1 MVKEPEPAFEINEL
15 MTLMVADFPSM
26 PCPGSP
32 NSTTT
37 EDLSAFGSADFE
49 QSCLDMDLPSPEGED
64 GALVVSLPAS
74 PEPTAKSINSRKRE
88 EFAGG
93 GGDDEARKAQRMAR
107 NRRAAAT
114 SRARK
119 KEHLESLQAQVDRLL
134 SENAALRRRLSDA
147 GLSTAD
153 GGGAAEDPGA
163 AKGSG
168 GPVGDAPHGDGA
180 AADAELG
187 LGVGLV
193 A

>member
-1 MVKEPEPAFEINEL
+1 MVKEPEPALEINEL

-49 QSCLDMDLPSPEGED
+49 QSCLDMDLPPPEGED

-74 PEPTAKSINSRKRE
+74 PEPTTKKINSRKRE
-88 EFAGG
+88 EVAGG
-93 GGDDEARKAQRMAR
+93 GADDEARKAQRMAR

-119 KEHLESLQAQVDRLL
+119 KEQLESLQAQVDRLEA
-134 SENAALRRRLSDA
+134 ENAALRRRLSDA

-153 GGGAAEDPGA
+153 GGGAAA

-168 GPVGDAPHGDGA
+168 GPAGGEVVVEDAHG

>member
-1 MVKEPEPAFEINEL
+1 MQRHREARTFQ
-15 MTLMVADFPSM
+15 
-26 PCPGSP
+26 GSRGTVGTILRYYTHDVLNFVP
-32 NSTTT
+32 QTDET
-37 EDLSAFGSADFE
+37 
-49 QSCLDMDLPSPEGED
+49 P
-64 GALVVSLPAS
+64 LPAS

-88 EFAGG
+88 EVAGG

-153 GGGAAEDPGA
+153 GGGGAAEDPGA

-168 GPVGDAPHGDGA
+168 GPGGDAHE

>member
-49 QSCLDMDLPSPEGED
+49 QSCLDMDLPPPEGED

-74 PEPTAKSINSRKRE
+74 PEPTAKRINSRKCE
-88 EFAGG
+88 EVAGG
-93 GGDDEARKAQRMAR
+93 GADDEARKAQRMAR

-119 KEHLESLQAQVDRLL
+119 KEHLESLQAQVDRLQA
-134 SENAALRRRLSDA
+134 ENAALRRRLSA
-147 GLSTAD
+147 AD

-163 AKGSG
+163 AKGMG
-168 GPVGDAPHGDGA
+168 GPGVGDNR

-187 LGVGLV
+187 IEGYL

>member
-88 EFAGG
+88 EVAGG

-153 GGGAAEDPGA
+153 GGGGAAEDPGA

-168 GPVGDAPHGDGA
+168 GPGGDAHG